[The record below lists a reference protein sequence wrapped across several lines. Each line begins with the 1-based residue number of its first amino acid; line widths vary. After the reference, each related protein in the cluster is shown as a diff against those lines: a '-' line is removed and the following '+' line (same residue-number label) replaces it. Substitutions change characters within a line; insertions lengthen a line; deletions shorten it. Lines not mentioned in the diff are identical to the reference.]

1 MKTSHTNR
9 GRKPGSYFDKVCNY
23 INKLGPNVTFSSKE
37 ARIATGLDSERL
49 CYILIFLKDAN
60 VIKRTARGV
69 YKTLTTIPNFVTYNM
84 LEANRGYLHYSYDK
98 NSNLKSRERGPK
110 WKAGDPNPYLT
121 QNDEVLDNFIEEAVK
136 GAVPSKAEIEASL
149 PEPSQVQEKFPSIG
163 EKILK
168 NSTYGM
174 FSNNHFDLNVPNI
187 EAVVNFKFKPG
198 DKVFYI
204 EFNKVCSSNVYK
216 IEMLWKSDKCEI
228 SYTTSHGQY
237 PIQRLFA
244 NKEDL
249 ILSLLED

>member
-1 MKTSHTNR
+1 MKTSHKNR

-23 INKLGPNVTFSSKE
+23 INKLGPNVLFSSKD
-37 ARIATGLDSERL
+37 ARIATGLDPERL
-49 CYILIFLKDAN
+49 CYNLIFLKDAN
-60 VIKRTARGV
+60 VIKRTARGF
-69 YKTLTTIPNFVTYNM
+69 YQTLTEIPDFVTYNM
-84 LEANRGYLHYSYDK
+84 LEANRGYVRYSYDQ
-98 NSNLKSRERGPK
+98 NSGMRTTERGPK
-110 WKAGDPNPYLT
+110 WKAGDPNPYLM

-136 GAVPSKAEIEASL
+136 GAVPTQAEIEASL

-168 NSTYGM
+168 NSTYGVAAKKPWVFTGDPEKM
-174 FSNNHFDLNVPNI
+174 I
-187 EAVVNFKFKPG
+187 NFVFKPG

-204 EFNKVCSSNVYK
+204 EFNKVCSSNVHK

-228 SYTTSHGQY
+228 SYTTLHGQY